1 MYLGYLQ
8 HSRQANGHRTVS
20 KVSFHN
26 SKADQKNVNSN
37 VNRRLIALGTRGL
50 IQLRRDLRDKNVF
63 NSSYLQLKQLRKTSV
78 VSKLLSFGIVTNT
91 SGS

>member
-26 SKADQKNVNSN
+26 SKADQKKVNSN
-37 VNRRLIALGTRGL
+37 VNRRLIAWGI

-63 NSSYLQLKQLRKTSV
+63 NSSYLQLKQVRKTSE
-78 VSKLLSFGIVTNT
+78 VSKLLSSGIVTNT
-91 SGS
+91 SRS